1 MECRMMQTRRAA
13 VLFWLGLGA
22 FLATARLCH
31 ANLLWPDEDYHL
43 AAAIQILHGKALYRD
58 VWYDKPPLSAMMY
71 ALLGA
76 PTGWTVRLLDAL
88 FALVSCSLAYRFAV
102 QLWSRRE
109 GFIAAA
115 LLAFFLVFDAPSAV
129 IPLEPDTLL
138 LAPNL
143 AAVYLAWRKQPLWA
157 GLVCGVGF
165 LLNAKAVF
173 ILAACAAFGL
183 AGWPLLALGFLL
195 PNIAA
200 LGWLQWTGALPDY
213 VAQVWRWG
221 LLYAADSEGRVTIG
235 RGLQLILNWAWL
247 HGALLIPAAAWF
259 SWRERDSS
267 RGRLGAWAAISL
279 VAVAVGWR
287 FYPHYF
293 IQLLPPLTI
302 AGSRGISQMFVRA
315 RVALAVAMLIALVP
329 VVRFQ
334 PFRTAQDTD
343 MGRDSKNAASLIE
356 GLRQPG
362 DTIFIWGSRPDIV
375 ALTRLPIA
383 SRLWDSQPL
392 TGVPADRH
400 IATSRPLDEEW
411 ARENRQQL
419 TRSRPTILVDGLSG
433 FNLALGI
440 RNYPDLADWFRQY
453 CPVASTGRT
462 VVYRLCENR

>member
-1 MECRMMQTRRAA
+1 MMQTRRAA
-13 VLFWLGLGA
+13 ILFWSGVGA
-22 FLATARLCH
+22 FVAAARLCH

-58 VWYDKPPLSAMMY
+58 VWYDKPPLSAAIY

-76 PTGWTVRLLDAL
+76 PTGWTLRFFDAL
-88 FALVSCSLAYRFAV
+88 FATASCWLAYRFAA

-109 GFIAAA
+109 GFIAAP
-115 LLAFFLVFDAPSAV
+115 LLACFLVFDAPSAV

-143 AAVYLAWRKQPLWA
+143 AAVYLARRRRPFWA
-157 GLVCGVGF
+157 GLVCGVAF

-173 ILAACAAFGL
+173 VLAACAVFDF
-183 AGWPLLALGFLL
+183 AGWPLLVLGFLF
-195 PNIAA
+195 PNIVA
-200 LGWLQWTGALPDY
+200 LGWLQWIGALPDFS
-213 VAQVWRWG
+213 AQVWRWG
-221 LLYAADSEGRVTIG
+221 LLYAADPEGRVTMG
-235 RGLQLILNWAWL
+235 RGLQLMLNWAWL

-259 SWRERDSS
+259 WWRERDGS
-267 RGRLGAWAAISL
+267 RVRLGAWAAISL

-293 IQLLPPLTI
+293 MQILPPLTI
-302 AGSRGISQMFVRA
+302 MAARGMAQLFAQR
-315 RVALAVAMLIALVP
+315 RTALITVIAVTMIIA
-329 VVRFQ
+329 VVRFN
-334 PFRTAQDTD
+334 PFRTRQETD
-343 MGRDSKNAASLIE
+343 MGRDSKNAVRLIE
-356 GLRQPG
+356 GLKQPG

-400 IATSRPLDEEW
+400 IATSRPLDEDW

-419 TRSRPTILVDGLSG
+419 TRSRPTILVDGLTG
-433 FNLALGI
+433 FNLALGLQ
-440 RNYPDLADWFRQY
+440 NYPDLAEWFKQY
-453 CPVASTGRT
+453 CPAASTGLT
-462 VVYRLCENR
+462 VVYRLCDRH

>member
-1 MECRMMQTRRAA
+1 MMQTRRAA

-143 AAVYLAWRKQPLWA
+143 AAVYLAWRRRPLWA

-173 ILAACAAFGL
+173 VLTACAAFGL
-183 AGWPLLALGFLL
+183 AG
-195 PNIAA
+195 
-200 LGWLQWTGALPDY
+200 
-213 VAQVWRWG
+213 
-221 LLYAADSEGRVTIG
+221 
-235 RGLQLILNWAWL
+235 
-247 HGALLIPAAAWF
+247 
-259 SWRERDSS
+259 
-267 RGRLGAWAAISL
+267 
-279 VAVAVGWR
+279 
-287 FYPHYF
+287 
-293 IQLLPPLTI
+293 
-302 AGSRGISQMFVRA
+302 
-315 RVALAVAMLIALVP
+315 
-329 VVRFQ
+329 
-334 PFRTAQDTD
+334 
-343 MGRDSKNAASLIE
+343 
-356 GLRQPG
+356 
-362 DTIFIWGSRPDIV
+362 
-375 ALTRLPIA
+375 
-383 SRLWDSQPL
+383 
-392 TGVPADRH
+392 
-400 IATSRPLDEEW
+400 
-411 ARENRQQL
+411 
-419 TRSRPTILVDGLSG
+419 
-433 FNLALGI
+433 
-440 RNYPDLADWFRQY
+440 
-453 CPVASTGRT
+453 
-462 VVYRLCENR
+462 